1 MGSRRAFVRRA
12 TAALGSLSLIGQA
25 AGSDRTQ
32 SSAQTSPANTG
43 TKGTA
48 TRTASRTDRSS
59 AGTTLTASANRTA
72 LQAARIPTHLRP
84 LIAELE
90 RRLDGVSLTDLEHA
104 TGTATVA
111 GATPLAG
118 AAVVTGS
125 LSRPALRAELTDREF
140 TAVPESGDGRPASRS
155 AERFVDDE
163 FAVAL
168 ADGAIVL
175 GYDARSATGTRT
187 QSPALTHVDAALES
201 RAGESSLSATPTA
214 SASATASTPTAATLP
229 RRTTAHELAGT
240 LSGDVVG
247 AGTLDG
253 RTRALL
259 KYALDGASETD
270 ALFSVIDA
278 AEAIGTAATV
288 HSADRTTATYGVV
301 ADPSQLS
308 TDTVAAA
315 LETDRED
322 AAALR
327 NVRVERERGSR
338 LFRATATVDTET
350 ALQAHAATIGIQ
362 R

>member
-32 SSAQTSPANTG
+32 SSAQDSPNANT
-43 TKGTA
+43 A
-48 TRTASRTDRSS
+48 ARTASRATGQTDRSS

-72 LQAARIPTHLRP
+72 LQAARIPAHLRP

-125 LSRPALRAELTDREF
+125 LSRAALRAELTDREF
-140 TAVPESGDGRPASRS
+140 TAVAERGDGQPSS
-155 AERFVDDE
+155 QSTERFVDDE

-168 ADGAIVL
+168 ADDAVVL

-201 RAGESSLSATPTA
+201 RAGESSLSATA
-214 SASATASTPTAATLP
+214 SASTTASTPTATTLP
-229 RRTTAHELAGT
+229 RRTTAHKLAGT

-259 KYALDGASETD
+259 KYALNGASETD
-270 ALFSVIDA
+270 ALFAVIDA

-288 HSADRTTATYGVV
+288 HSADRTTVTYGVV

-322 AAALR
+322 ATALR

-350 ALQAHAATIGIQ
+350 ALQAHATTIGIQ